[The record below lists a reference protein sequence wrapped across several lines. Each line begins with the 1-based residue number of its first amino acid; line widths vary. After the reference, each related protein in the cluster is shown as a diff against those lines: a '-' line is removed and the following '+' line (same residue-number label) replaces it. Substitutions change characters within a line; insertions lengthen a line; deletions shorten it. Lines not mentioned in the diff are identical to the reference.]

1 VVGVKLLLM
10 VQNSIVMSIL
20 IPKPKLMAQG
30 R

>member
-1 VVGVKLLLM
+1 VVGVNQLLM
-10 VQNSIVMSIL
+10 VQNSMLMSIL